1 MYYIIVIF
9 TALITL
15 IPIKTLYTAAFYI
28 TKVIFFFWTEKYK
41 NVEDNYK
48 TVLLKKLG
56 RFPSDI
62 ELKNTINDN
71 LKNYAM
77 FNVEFLYLNKMVK
90 KGAVPEIRG
99 TEKLDESLKKGKGI
113 IMCTLHFSNWD
124 IAGLT
129 ISSHYDN
136 VWAVADD
143 LGGGYSK
150 FIQETRGKYGIHIVL
165 PNKNL
170 KDAYRCLENN
180 GILNVLVDRPVSPSE
195 KGAVE
200 VEFFGR
206 KTYVASFAA
215 RLALKTGAA
224 LMLGCVIRENEN
236 FYGNPG
242 EIIEYNITGNTD
254 TDLQVITQ
262 EIMKHAEKLITAHPE
277 QWYMFRRF
285 WK

>member
-1 MYYIIVIF
+1 MYYILVFF
-9 TALITL
+9 TSLITL
-15 IPIKTLYTAAFYI
+15 IPIKILYAISYYI
-28 TKVIFFFWTEKYK
+28 TKIIFFFWKEKYN
-41 NVEDNYK
+41 NVKENYGIVLSKK
-48 TVLLKKLG
+48 TG
-56 RFPSDI
+56 SAPSAD
-62 ELKNTINDN
+62 ELKATIDAN

-90 KGAVPEIRG
+90 KGLIPDIRG
-99 TEKLDESLKKGKGI
+99 KEKLDEALKKGKGV

-129 ISSHYDN
+129 ISSHYGN

-143 LGGGYSK
+143 LGGGYSR
-150 FIQETRGKYGIHIVL
+150 FIQETRGKYGINIVL

-180 GILNVLVDRPVSPSE
+180 GILNVLVDRPVLSSE

-206 KTYVASFAA
+206 KTFVASFAA

-224 LMLGCVIRENEN
+224 LMLGCVIREGEK

-242 EIIEYNITGNTD
+242 EIIEYNVTGDANS
-254 TDLQVITQ
+254 DLQSITQ
-262 EIMKHAEKLITAHPE
+262 EIMKHAEKLVSAHPE